1 MLAWYYKMCLWYMNQ
16 WHTGHV
22 LLYALKCK
30 ECVLWLPPVFYTY
43 CHCCLPHWATLHL
56 RLHNC
61 CFEETARLLQLG
73 SEKSHFISLYHHIG
87 ASNFIADCSAYPVTL
102 PHTHRHNE
110 RLSSFYFGSSLV
122 NCKSCQR
129 LWLIVVFITILLSN
143 QTPPQLGPELLNF
156 S

>member
-1 MLAWYYKMCLWYMNQ
+1 MIHESVIILA
-16 WHTGHV
+16 
-22 LLYALKCK
+22 
-30 ECVLWLPPVFYTY
+30 TY
-43 CHCCLPHWATLHL
+43 CCMLWNVRSVYSGYHQYFIRIVIVVFRTERLYTFNCITVVLKRQLELLHL
-56 RLHNC
+56 
-61 CFEETARLLQLG
+61 TT
-73 SEKSHFISLYHHIG
+73 EKWHFISLYHHIG

-110 RLSSFYFGSSLV
+110 RVSSFYFGSSLV

-143 QTPPQLGPELLNF
+143 QAPPQLGPELLNF